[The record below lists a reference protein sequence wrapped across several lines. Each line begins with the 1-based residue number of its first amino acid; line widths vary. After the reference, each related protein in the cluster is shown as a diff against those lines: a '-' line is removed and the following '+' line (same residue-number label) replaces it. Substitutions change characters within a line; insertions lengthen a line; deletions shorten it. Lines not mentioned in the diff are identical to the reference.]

1 MVFATNVESAEI
13 KTFEDIKAGA
23 RLRGLAAAGV
33 AEIVQVNRFGP
44 DAPIAAPHPRGI
56 SLIFP

>member
-1 MVFATNVESAEI
+1 
-13 KTFEDIKAGA
+13 
-23 RLRGLAAAGV
+23 V